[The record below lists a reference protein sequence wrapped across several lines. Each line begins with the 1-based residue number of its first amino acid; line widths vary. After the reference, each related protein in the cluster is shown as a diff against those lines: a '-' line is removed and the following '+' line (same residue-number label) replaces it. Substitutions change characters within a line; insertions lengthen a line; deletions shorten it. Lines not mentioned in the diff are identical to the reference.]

1 MESIDSR
8 LYPPPYDILFKSI
21 WRYIPEPILSLVRY
35 LPTREYR
42 RFLRYTRF
50 MRKFSQDMIKKS
62 MTKGDGGDIMSVLL
76 QANVSED
83 PKTRLMNEEVRD
95 QIRYATCT
103 SVVTTAEQPDDTSF
117 AAPFS
122 SLDMIQLRTA

>member
-1 MESIDSR
+1 MITMCTESIDSR

-122 SLDMIQLRTA
+122 SLA

>member
-1 MESIDSR
+1 
-8 LYPPPYDILFKSI
+8 
-21 WRYIPEPILSLVRY
+21 
-35 LPTREYR
+35 
-42 RFLRYTRF
+42 

-83 PKTRLMNEEVRD
+83 PKTRLTNEEVRD